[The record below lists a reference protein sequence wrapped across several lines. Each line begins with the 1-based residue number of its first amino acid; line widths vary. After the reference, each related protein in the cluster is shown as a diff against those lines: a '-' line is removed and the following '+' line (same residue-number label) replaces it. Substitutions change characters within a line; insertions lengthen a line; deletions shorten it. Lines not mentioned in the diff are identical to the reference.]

1 MTGLFWLVGA
11 VLNLAN
17 PTLHSH
23 SINAFLTFSGATDQK
38 YPNDSPFNATD
49 VTVPVVLNRVYD
61 QHDFTGHIDRED
73 FVNAFTV
80 TPYIPHLELIK
91 QKYVASLAQKTLT
104 QAEID
109 QLQDNLGNELN
120 QASSQAVTI
129 TLSTTDALP
138 REMIDKSLL
147 EAPSVW
153 ADHMINNVGVTSLN
167 QEIFS
172 EKVLD
177 TALIQNIDYL
187 IGFEILREKI
197 GLLKTNI
204 DLTRTMPNGKLV
216 RDDESALSAPDL
228 ARAIAD
234 LEAYLVLPLAA
245 PIKANGVARDPGLVR
260 SYFTQRLADLD
271 RDRDLAS
278 RRKDNLKVAYMR
290 HISNQLDPSQDDST
304 GAAIGRR
311 GQRGS

>member
-1 MTGLFWLVGA
+1 LTGLFWLVVA

-17 PTLHSH
+17 PTLHSL

-49 VTVPVVLNRVYD
+49 VTVPVVLKRVYD
-61 QHDFTGHIDRED
+61 QNDFTGHIDRED

-80 TPYIPHLELIK
+80 TPYMPHLELIK
-91 QKYVASLAQKTLT
+91 QKYVASLTQKTLT

-109 QLQDNLGNELN
+109 QLQDNLGN
-120 QASSQAVTI
+120 
-129 TLSTTDALP
+129 
-138 REMIDKSLL
+138 
-147 EAPSVW
+147 
-153 ADHMINNVGVTSLN
+153 VGVISLN

-204 DLTRTMPNGKLV
+204 DV
-216 RDDESALSAPDL
+216 
-228 ARAIAD
+228 
-234 LEAYLVLPLAA
+234 
-245 PIKANGVARDPGLVR
+245 
-260 SYFTQRLADLD
+260 
-271 RDRDLAS
+271 
-278 RRKDNLKVAYMR
+278 LKVPPWPLVSDHLR
-290 HISNQLDPSQDDST
+290 LV
-304 GAAIGRR
+304 
-311 GQRGS
+311 